1 MRRYDLLPTYHYE
14 INTNGVVNEPA
25 VSELRDYTIHGAD
38 GGVGTL
44 NKNIADITKFGAY
57 MGSNGRPVGEY
68 WIAGRI
74 SNIDPE
80 TGSFDVVAKSG
91 MYGVKLSLL
100 FPDMVADKEY
110 YLFATSPTSQHK
122 GCYLY
127 GNGRMWTY
135 GTKQTIS
142 QADLDAVNGLGI
154 YGATDG
160 SVTHYSG
167 FMIVPA
173 ELYDANN
180 TAFEPYMTPGKYNI
194 PINVSENLID
204 TSAITSARD
213 WTYTV
218 ERSTYY
224 SFNGDEIVSRIGA
237 YGDGAVLYDTK
248 TTLLPDTYTLAAD
261 FYVDKDSGDKN
272 ITIGVYDF
280 VNSKL
285 TAERRLLTEYKQ
297 WESVSYNFTL
307 TDSVE
312 MGVVVQG
319 VGTKDDYLNL
329 KIKIRNIRLISQSR
343 SETIYVLTD
352 NSISSGTHIKM
363 SENALPPI
371 QLPYKRNIITVKSTV
386 RPSAIEYQYYKY

>member
-14 INTNGVVNEPA
+14 SNTDGVINNPA
-25 VSELRDYTIHGAD
+25 VSELRDYTIYGAE
-38 GGVGTL
+38 GGVGTP

-57 MGSNGRPVGEY
+57 MGSNGRPIGEY
-68 WIAGRI
+68 WIAGSI
-74 SNIDPE
+74 SNIDPQ

-91 MYGVKLSLL
+91 IYGVKLSLL
-100 FPDMVADKEY
+100 FPDMAADKEY

-127 GNGRMWTY
+127 GNSRMWTY
-135 GTKQTIS
+135 GTKQTIT
-142 QADLDAVNGLGI
+142 QADLDAVNGFGI

-180 TAFEPYMTPGKYNI
+180 AAFEPYMTPGKYNI

-213 WTYTV
+213 RTYSV
-218 ERSTYY
+218 ERPTYY
-224 SFNGDEIVSRIGA
+224 SFNGDEIISRIGV
-237 YGDGAVLYDTK
+237 YGDSAVLYNTK
-248 TTLLPDTYTLAAD
+248 TTLNPGVYTIMAD
-261 FYVDKDSGDKN
+261 CYADKDSGDKRMM
-272 ITIGVYDF
+272 IGVFDLT
-280 VNSKL
+280 NSKFIKNDCQL
-285 TAERRLLTEYKQ
+285 AEYKQ
-297 WESVSYNFTL
+297 WETISHNFTL
-307 TDSVE
+307 TDSIETV
-312 MGVVVQG
+312 MTVQG
-319 VGTKDDYLNL
+319 VGDADDNRNLN
-329 KIKIRNIRLISQSR
+329 IKIRNIRLISQSQTT
-343 SETIYVLTD
+343 TIYVLTD
-352 NSISSGTHIKM
+352 NPISADAYIKM